1 MMSDLLLRLCRFSEL
16 TSKPTSFFP
25 ICRDGLFSQRDQTRF
40 YITVGVC
47 SVLVAVMAVRMDVRD
62 SRNDRMRSLCAVY
75 WGAPDGS
82 PEESR
87 ALVQA
92 ERSTGISNL
101 EMLSYCRFYGDQ

>member
-1 MMSDLLLRLCRFSEL
+1 MAIFRNHIKLV
-16 TSKPTSFFP
+16 
-25 ICRDGLFSQRDQTRF
+25 F
-40 YITVGVC
+40 YITAGVC

-62 SRNDRMRSLCAVY
+62 SRNDRMRSLCALY

-92 ERSTGISNL
+92 ERSMGISNL

>member
-1 MMSDLLLRLCRFSEL
+1 MMSDLLMRSCRFSEL
-16 TSKPTSFFP
+16 TSKPTSFLS
-25 ICRDGLFSQRDQTRF
+25 ICCDGPFRNEIKLVF
-40 YITVGVC
+40 YIPAGVC

-62 SRNDRMRSLCAVY
+62 SRNDRMCSLCVLY

-82 PEESR
+82 PEASR

>member
-16 TSKPTSFFP
+16 TSKPTAFLP
-25 ICRDGLFSQRDQTRF
+25 ICCDGLFSQRDQSRF
-40 YITVGVC
+40 SHHGCCLRSLGCGGGNTDGF
-47 SVLVAVMAVRMDVRD
+47 RD

-82 PEESR
+82 PEEVN
-87 ALVQA
+87 ALVKA
-92 ERSTGISNL
+92 ERWTGISNL

>member
-25 ICRDGLFSQRDQTRF
+25 ICRDCLFRNEIYSLF

-47 SVLVAVMAVRMDVRD
+47 SVLVAVLAVRMDVRD

>member
-1 MMSDLLLRLCRFSEL
+1 MGSFRNEI
-16 TSKPTSFFP
+16 KPV
-25 ICRDGLFSQRDQTRF
+25 F
-40 YITVGVC
+40 YVTVSVC
-47 SVLVAVMAVRMDVRD
+47 VALVAVVAVRMDVRD
-62 SRNDRMRSLCAVY
+62 AHNDRMRSLCAVY

-82 PEESR
+82 SEESK

>member
-1 MMSDLLLRLCRFSEL
+1 MAL
-16 TSKPTSFFP
+16 SK
-25 ICRDGLFSQRDQTRF
+25 RDQTRF
-40 YITVGVC
+40 LHHC
-47 SVLVAVMAVRMDVRD
+47 WFFPVLVAVMAVRMDVRD
-62 SRNDRMRSLCAVY
+62 SRNDRMRSLCALY

>member
-1 MMSDLLLRLCRFSEL
+1 MD
-16 TSKPTSFFP
+16 FFRNE
-25 ICRDGLFSQRDQTRF
+25 IKVVFQ
-40 YITVGVC
+40 ITVGVC
-47 SVLVAVMAVRMDVRD
+47 AALVAVVGIRMDIRD

-82 PEESR
+82 AEEAN
-87 ALVQA
+87 ALVTA